1 MARMKCDAAQSPA
14 YDQWKGT
21 KNAPRALAWMNQK
34 IRICRVLGSTLYL
47 TKGAR
52 DRNPGGA
59 ESRKQTAGHAHERG
73 ERDASGEQQR
83 RDAKLE
89 RHFAEAREVGGPGRN
104 PVYGQREHAP
114 HQAADER
121 ERRRF

>member
-1 MARMKCDAAQSPA
+1 MKCEAAQRPT
-14 YDQWKGT
+14 YDHSNGT
-21 KNAPRALAWMNQK
+21 KNAPRALAWMNQNTQ
-34 IRICRVLGSTLYL
+34 ICTVFGSTLYL

-59 ESRKQTAGHAHERG
+59 ESRKQTARHAHERG

-83 RDAKLE
+83 RDAELE
-89 RHFAEAREVGGPGRN
+89 RHFAEARKVGGTGRN
-104 PVYGQREHAP
+104 PMNRQGEHAP

-121 ERRRF
+121 QGGG